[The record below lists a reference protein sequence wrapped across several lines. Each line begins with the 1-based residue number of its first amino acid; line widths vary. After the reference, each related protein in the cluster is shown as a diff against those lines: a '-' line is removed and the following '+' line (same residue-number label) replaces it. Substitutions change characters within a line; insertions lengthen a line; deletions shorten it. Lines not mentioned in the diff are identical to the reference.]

1 MRQNFLKNTTF
12 VARSKNNRME
22 KVLIANRGEIARR
35 VIRTLKLMG
44 IQSVAV
50 YSDADKNAPHVLE
63 ADEAVYLGASPA
75 TESYL
80 KQDLIL
86 QYCKDLNVDGIHP
99 GYGFLSENA
108 DFARK
113 VKAAGIKLIGPSPE
127 SMEVMGD
134 KLSAKQAVKEF
145 KVPLVP
151 GVDEAITDI
160 DEAIKVAESVG
171 YPILIKASAGG
182 GGKGMRL
189 VERSEDF
196 KEQMKL
202 AQNEARSSFGD
213 DAVFIEK
220 FVTKPRHIEIQV
232 FADSHGNTVYLFE
245 RECSIQRR
253 HQKVVEEAP
262 SALLTPELRKQM
274 GEAAVAVCKACNYEG
289 AGTVEFLVDGNL
301 DFFFLEMNTRLQV
314 EHPVTEEITGLDLV
328 EWQIRVARGEKLPK
342 LQDELEINGHAVEI
356 RVYAED
362 TLNGFTP
369 DIGNL
374 KRYRVP
380 SGRSVRV
387 DDAFVEGMDIPIF
400 YDPMIAKLV
409 VWGKDRKSAIA
420 RGIQAIDEYQIS
432 GVKTTLDF
440 GKYVLKHPAFQS
452 GDFDTNFI
460 KTYFEDPNIMYTAME
475 GEKEALQHGIDQ
487 IWEAITDRKAKE
499 FASKEITSSWVNA
512 RV

>member
-1 MRQNFLKNTTF
+1 MK
-12 VARSKNNRME
+12 

-35 VIRTLKLMG
+35 VIRTLKKMN
-44 IQSVAV
+44 IKSVAI

-63 ADEAVYLGASPA
+63 ADEAVYVGKSPSA
-75 TESYL
+75 ESYL
-80 KQDLIL
+80 QQDLIL
-86 QYCKDLNVDGIHP
+86 QHCKNLGVEGIHP

-108 DFARK
+108 GFAKK

-134 KLSAKQAVKEF
+134 KLRAKQAVKKF
-145 KVPLVP
+145 NVPLVP
-151 GVDEAITDI
+151 GVDEAISDVNAAKLI
-160 DEAIKVAESVG
+160 AEDVG

-189 VERSEDF
+189 VQNTAEFE
-196 KEQMKL
+196 EQMTM

-220 FVTKPRHIEIQV
+220 FVDKPRHIEIQV
-232 FADSHGNTVYLFE
+232 FADQQGNVVYLFE

-262 SALLTPELRKQM
+262 SAILTPALRKEM

-289 AGTVEFLVDGNL
+289 AGTVEFLLDGKLN
-301 DFFFLEMNTRLQV
+301 FYFLEMNTRLQV

-328 EWQIRVARGEKLPK
+328 EWQILVARGERLPK
-342 LQDELEINGHAVEI
+342 LQDELKINGHAVEI

-369 DIGNL
+369 DIGTLN
-374 KRYRVP
+374 RYRIP
-380 SGRSVRV
+380 SGNHVRV
-387 DDAFVEGMDIPIF
+387 DDAFLEGMDIPIY

-409 VWGKDRKSAIA
+409 VWGENRA
-420 RGIQAIDEYQIS
+420 QAIGRAIEAIDNYQIS

-440 GKYVLKHPAFQS
+440 GKYVLKHPAFRS
-452 GDFDTNFI
+452 GNFDTNFVKHYFQDPTVMHVAMLEEEDALLHAVEDIWSDI
-460 KTYFEDPNIMYTAME
+460 KKLKQT
-475 GEKEALQHGIDQ
+475 
-487 IWEAITDRKAKE
+487 E
-499 FASKEITSSWVNA
+499 FASREIKSSWKN
-512 RV
+512 RIE

>member
-1 MRQNFLKNTTF
+1 MK
-12 VARSKNNRME
+12 

-35 VIRTLKLMG
+35 VIRTLKKMN
-44 IQSVAV
+44 IASVAI
-50 YSDADKNAPHVLE
+50 YSDADRNAPHVLE
-63 ADEAVYLGASPA
+63 ADEAVYVGASPSA
-75 TESYL
+75 ESYL

-86 QYCKDLNVDGIHP
+86 QHCKDLGVDGIHP

-108 DFARK
+108 GFARK

-134 KLSAKQAVKEF
+134 KLSAKQAVKSYN
-145 KVPLVP
+145 VPLVP
-151 GVDEAITDI
+151 GVDEAISDVK
-160 DEAIKVAESVG
+160 EAIKIAEQVG

-196 KEQMKL
+196 AEQMRL

-232 FADSHGNTVYLFE
+232 FADSQGNVVYLFE
-245 RECSIQRR
+245 RECSVQRR

-262 SALLTPELRKQM
+262 SAIVSPELRAKM

-289 AGTVEFLVDGNL
+289 AGTVEFLLDGDLN
-301 DFFFLEMNTRLQV
+301 FYFLEMNTRLQV

-328 EWQIRVARGEKLPK
+328 EWQIRVARGEQLPK
-342 LQDELEINGHAVEI
+342 RQDELAIHGHAIEV

-374 KRYRVP
+374 KRYRIP

-387 DDAFVEGMDIPIF
+387 DDAFVEGMDIPIY

-409 VWGKDRKSAIA
+409 VWGKTREDAIN
-420 RGIQAIDEYQIS
+420 RTIKAIDEYQIS
-432 GVKTTLDF
+432 GLKTTLDF
-440 GKYVLKHPAFQS
+440 GKYVLKHEAFRS
-452 GDFDTNFI
+452 GNFDTNFV
-460 KTYFEDPNIMYTAME
+460 KHYFQDPTVMYEAMDE
-475 GEKEALQHGIDQ
+475 EMDALQHGINQ
-487 IWEAITDRKAKE
+487 IWDSIKERDRKE
-499 FASKEITSSWVNA
+499 FASREISSSWKNSIL
-512 RV
+512 